1 PVLVAPL
8 DWGLGHATRCMHI
21 INALLAAN
29 ARIIIAASG
38 MQAGWLQ
45 QQYPSLKV
53 LRIPGYKV
61 RYAKR
66 GVLLPWVLLQ
76 QLPRIIRTIKAE
88 HRWLQQAV
96 KKYNIDIVL
105 SDNRYGL
112 HTKQVPCIF
121 ITHQLTIATPTAITT
136 KIVQRINYCY
146 IQQFS
151 ACWVPDVRLTANALA
166 GTLSHPQQLPTI
178 PVHYI
183 GWLSRLQSIPQ
194 IANSAIDFLVMLSG
208 PEPQR
213 TILETSVIK
222 AAAAMPEKKFL
233 LLRALPQAAT
243 TLAVPDNVTAVNHAD
258 AATISAWVAQAEYI
272 VTRSGYTTLMEVLPL
287 GKRCIC
293 IPTPGQTEQGYLAT
307 YLMQRRWV
315 FTVRQSQFS
324 EAVLKAALS
333 FEFAV
338 IPPSTTIDI
347 ATLVAAHLAGETL

>member
-1 PVLVAPL
+1 
-8 DWGLGHATRCMHI
+8 MYI

-29 ARIIIAASG
+29 ARVIIAASG
-38 MQAGWLQ
+38 RQASWLQ
-45 QQYPSLKV
+45 QQYPMLKV
-53 LRIPGYKV
+53 LRIPAYRVK
-61 RYAKR
+61 YAKR
-66 GVLLPWVLLQ
+66 GVLLPLVLLQ
-76 QLPRIIRTIKAE
+76 QLPRIIRTIRAE

-136 KIVQRINYCY
+136 LILQRINYRY
-146 IQQFS
+146 IQQFN
-151 ACWVPDVRLTANALA
+151 ACWVPDIGLTANALA

-183 GWLSRLQSIPQ
+183 GWLSRLQSIPEV
-194 IANSAIDFLVMLSG
+194 ANSTIDFLVMLSG

-213 TILETSVIK
+213 TIFEASVVK

-233 LLRALPQAAT
+233 LLRALPQSNEA
-243 TLAVPDNVTAVNHAD
+243 LKVPSNISVFNHAD

-272 VTRSGYTTLMEVLPL
+272 ITRSGYTTLMEVLPL

-293 IPTPGQTEQGYLAT
+293 IPTPGQTEQEYLAT
-307 YLMQRRWV
+307 YLMQRRWA

-347 ATLVAAHLAGETL
+347 AALVAAHLAGETL